1 MTSDTAALSESQEV
15 NGGELATYSQSE
27 SSLSGSGLH
36 TAAAAA
42 AAAANGPRRVP
53 GCVKLIISLS
63 IRYDTVD

>member
-42 AAAANGPRRVP
+42 AAANGPRRVP